1 MKGSRMLN
9 PGELVESVAH
19 IISLPDIYFR
29 VSRLIDDPN
38 CTSAKLAEVIAY
50 DPGLTVRVL
59 KMANGAYYGR
69 THRVET
75 VGQAITLIGT
85 GDLRHLVLATS
96 AAQAFRKITNAA
108 IDMDTFWQHSVC
120 CALAARS
127 LAAHCQPQHRER
139 SFVAGLLHDV
149 GKLLICHQIP
159 DTFRKIQER
168 LVAQDG
174 DRYRLEQEELGF
186 THAEV
191 GAELLK
197 SWELPTSLWE
207 AVECHHSPL
216 EAKLFPTDAVLIHIA
231 NALANAMNLEAKTF
245 GQAEATSWVDP
256 KAWAICRQDET
267 ALEAVA
273 IEVHAQW
280 FEVFEVIWPGA
291 NLIY

>member
-1 MKGSRMLN
+1 MTN
-9 PGELVESVAH
+9 PNELVENVAN
-19 IISLPDIYFR
+19 IVSLPDIYFR

-50 DPGLTVRVL
+50 DPGLTARVL

-69 THRVET
+69 THQVET
-75 VGQAITLIGT
+75 VVQAITLIGT

-96 AAQAFRKITNAA
+96 TAQAFSNITNT
-108 IDMDTFWQHSVC
+108 IMDMDAFWQHSVC
-120 CALAARS
+120 CALAARA
-127 LAAHCQPQHRER
+127 LAAHCQPQYRER

-149 GKLLICHQIP
+149 GQLLICHQIP
-159 DTFRKIQER
+159 DMARKIQEK
-168 LVAQDG
+168 LVAQG
-174 DRYRLEQEELGF
+174 GERYLLEQEALGF
-186 THAEV
+186 THADV

-197 SWELPTSLWE
+197 SWELPASLWE

-216 EAKLFPTDAVLIHIA
+216 EAKLFPADAALVHIG

-245 GQAEATSWVDP
+245 GQAEMTSVVDP
-256 KAWAICRQDET
+256 GTWTICRQDET
-267 ALEAVA
+267 VLETVA
-273 IEVHAQW
+273 AEVHAQW